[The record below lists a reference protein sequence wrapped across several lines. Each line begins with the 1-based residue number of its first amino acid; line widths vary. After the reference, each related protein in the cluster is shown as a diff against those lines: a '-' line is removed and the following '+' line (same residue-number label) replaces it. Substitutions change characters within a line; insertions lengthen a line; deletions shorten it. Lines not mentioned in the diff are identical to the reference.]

1 MAATPLTTK
10 TFCKQWAPLFGAGM
24 IGIASLGPALRPLI
38 NKQRGK
44 LPPQLRELSD
54 AQLVAISSI
63 QPAVLL
69 GIAVAQGVVL
79 APKLGFRSHI
89 VAAATGHASLAENLT
104 PELPAAVAVGTGCAL
119 AVLALDAASR
129 PWMPPELDEWAKEQ
143 PRTLGTTAS
152 GILYGGITEELLMR
166 WGLLTLLTWAGTRAV
181 GNADSGPSPAVVWSA
196 ITLTALIFGAGHLP
210 ATAAV
215 APLTGPLVARA
226 LVLNGLFGIGAGWLY
241 WRRSLEAAMA
251 AHATGHVV
259 FALAAQAGLAD

>member
-1 MAATPLTTK
+1 MAATPFTTSS
-10 TFCKQWAPLFGAGM
+10 FWKQWAPLFGAGM

-44 LPPQLRELSD
+44 LPPQLHELSD

-69 GIAVAQGVVL
+69 GIAVAQGVAL

-104 PELPAAVAVGTGCAL
+104 PELPVAVAVGTGCAL

-129 PWMPPELDEWAKEQ
+129 PWMPPELALLAKEQ

-166 WGLLTLLTWAGTRAV
+166 WGLLTLLTWTGTRVV
-181 GNADSGPSPAVVWSA
+181 GKDTSLSPTLVWSA

-241 WRRSLEAAMA
+241 WRLSLEAAMV